1 MQDDVIDVLATHR
14 ITKLVIDD
22 YITEPLR
29 QKVYEKFGDPE
40 DSKISYAVT
49 CPWCVSIYT
58 GALVVAARTIAPKVW
73 RPLSYA
79 LAFSTVTGWIEEH
92 S

>member
-1 MQDDVIDVLATHR
+1 MLDHVIDALATHR
-14 ITKLVIDD
+14 LTKLVIDD

-29 QKVYEKFGDPE
+29 EKVYEKFGDPE
-40 DSKISYAVT
+40 DSKISYLVT

-58 GALVVAARTIAPKVW
+58 GLGVVAARSIAPKAW
-73 RPLSYA
+73 APLAAA
-79 LAFSTVTGWIEEH
+79 LAYSSITGWVEEH

>member
-1 MQDDVIDVLATHR
+1 MKEDIVDALAVHR
-14 ITKLVIDD
+14 LTKLVIDD

-29 QKVYEKFGDPE
+29 DKVYEKFGDPA
-40 DSKISYAVT
+40 DSKISYLVT
-49 CPWCVSIYT
+49 CPWCVSMYV
-58 GALVVAARTIAPKVW
+58 GFGVVAARTIAPKVW

-79 LAFSTVTGWIEEH
+79 LAFSSVTGWVEEH